1 MSDNL
6 SNIIHR
12 VFLILGIYLKGNV
25 LFIKTTDIKSHTHL
39 FLVVD
44 YPEFV

>member
-12 VFLILGIYLKGNV
+12 VFLILGIYLKGDV
-25 LFIKTTDIKSHTHL
+25 LFIKTTHL

>member
-6 SNIIHR
+6 R
-12 VFLILGIYLKGNV
+12 RFFLILGIYLKGNV